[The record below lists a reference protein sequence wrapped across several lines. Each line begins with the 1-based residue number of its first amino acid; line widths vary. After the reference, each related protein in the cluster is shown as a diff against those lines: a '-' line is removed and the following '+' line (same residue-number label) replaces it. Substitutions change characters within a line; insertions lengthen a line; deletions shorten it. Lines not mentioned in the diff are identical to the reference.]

1 MLTREENELLVR
13 VGPGTPMGAVMRRYW
28 LPALLSSEIA
38 EPDGLPVRV
47 RLLGENMVAF
57 RDTNGRV
64 GLLDEYC
71 PHRRVSLWLGRN
83 EECGLRCIYHGWKF
97 DVAGNCVD
105 QMNEPESFAHK
116 VRLAAYPTE
125 EHGGILWAY
134 LGPPEKRPPSPR
146 FDFTRVP
153 ESHRYATRIWEECN
167 WLQALEGGIDTS
179 HAPILHRLLREDG
192 AGTGFSPS
200 SSFVRGSAPTL
211 DVRTTDYGFCYAG
224 IRRLPDT
231 RQYVRT
237 YQFIMPF
244 TQIRP
249 QQIVGPNES
258 FRAQIAGH
266 FWVPMDDENCM
277 VFNWAYSFGEEPLAD
292 PEAQFRHGGNGLADG
307 DPANNFRKLRNK
319 DLNWGI
325 SRAEQRTDSFSGIRG
340 INTQDHAVQ
349 ESMGPIVD
357 RSKEYLGPA
366 DKAVITA
373 RQILLRAVRAVQAGG
388 DPPGA
393 DDGYYGLRALEAFLP
408 AGVAW
413 WGALGGDLDPRT
425 APVAGAAGD

>member
-28 LPALLSSEIA
+28 LPALLSSEIG
-38 EPDGLPVRV
+38 EPDGPPVRV
-47 RLLGENMVAF
+47 RLLGDNLIAF
-57 RDTNGRV
+57 RDINGRV

-97 DVAGNCVD
+97 DVDGNCVD

-125 EHGGILWAY
+125 EHGSILWAY

-167 WLQALEGGIDTS
+167 WLQALEGGIDTC
-179 HAPILHRLLREDG
+179 HAPILHRLLRENG

-211 DVRTTDYGFCYAG
+211 EVRTTDYGFCYAG
-224 IRRLPDT
+224 IRRLPDD

-258 FRAQIAGH
+258 FRAPIDGH
-266 FWVPMDDENCM
+266 FRVPM
-277 VFNWAYSFGEEPLAD
+277 Y
-292 PEAQFRHGGNGLADG
+292 R
-307 DPANNFRKLRNK
+307 
-319 DLNWGI
+319 
-325 SRAEQRTDSFSGIRG
+325 
-340 INTQDHAVQ
+340 
-349 ESMGPIVD
+349 
-357 RSKEYLGPA
+357 
-366 DKAVITA
+366 
-373 RQILLRAVRAVQAGG
+373 
-388 DPPGA
+388 
-393 DDGYYGLRALEAFLP
+393 
-408 AGVAW
+408 
-413 WGALGGDLDPRT
+413 
-425 APVAGAAGD
+425 